1 MLGKSKRIRV
11 EKENTTIIDGGGQK
25 DGIQGRCTQI
35 RQQIKEA
42 TSDYDRE
49 KLQEHL
55 AKLAGV
61 SPVIRVGGWRQSWSA
76 QKLLRPTAKA
86 DWGREFPTGI
96 AGRGGAA
103 PRAHRAGRQLSGLE
117 SSVRGAPPQQDADCD
132 SGIARAT
139 RDTRRL
145 QKPGAFLW
153 RYVKFESISLQ
164 QRVSCELCKAAVRPI
179 EETEGSNPSPS
190 ESERLRQARYPQ
202 ITPRGQVKGQAEP

>member
-76 QKLLRPTAKA
+76 QKLLRPPAKA

-103 PRAHRAGRQLSGLE
+103 PRGSSGRAAALR
-117 SSVRGAPPQQDADCD
+117 
-132 SGIARAT
+132 AR
-139 RDTRRL
+139 
-145 QKPGAFLW
+145 
-153 RYVKFESISLQ
+153 I
-164 QRVSCELCKAAVRPI
+164 
-179 EETEGSNPSPS
+179 
-190 ESERLRQARYPQ
+190 
-202 ITPRGQVKGQAEP
+202 